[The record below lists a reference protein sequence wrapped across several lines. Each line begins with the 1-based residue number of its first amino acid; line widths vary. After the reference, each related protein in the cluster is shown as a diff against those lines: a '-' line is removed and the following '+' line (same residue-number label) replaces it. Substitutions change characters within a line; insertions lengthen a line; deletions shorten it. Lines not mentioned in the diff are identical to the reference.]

1 MRTNAPQISANSI
14 KAFVLGEHSDSQ
26 FQMSLSPLPQNVGS
40 CVSRL
45 SPLQT
50 LDPAPIAEQCWN
62 TAATITNGKGAT
74 SSGISCCLSLPVV
87 LGRQGAA
94 RALPQKLNDE
104 EHEALEKSAEMLRDV
119 IAQARKDF
127 KLGGA

>member
-26 FQMSLSPLPQNVGS
+26 FVGPPFPPIPLPAQDTRSQQMSLSPLPQNVGS

-74 SSGISCCLSLPVV
+74 SSGIRSVISSICPTILIDKHLVRPISC
-87 LGRQGAA
+87 
-94 RALPQKLNDE
+94 
-104 EHEALEKSAEMLRDV
+104 
-119 IAQARKDF
+119 
-127 KLGGA
+127 